1 MHGQYLS
8 QDLMTCT
15 SHIHLH
21 DTEIYLQY
29 EQQHIY
35 IVELKTNDVSL
46 DAYSGSKMRLLLP
59 RKQE

>member
-1 MHGQYLS
+1 MHEQHLS

-29 EQQHIY
+29 QQPHIY
-35 IVELKTNDVSL
+35 IVELETTDVSL
-46 DAYSGSKMRLLLP
+46 DAYSDSKMRLLLP
-59 RKQE
+59 RKQK